1 MSLEILQSNVF
12 QHGKM
17 LLLFS
22 VLVQIR
28 ENSAVA
34 KYLLLFTV
42 FSTQSFYVY
51 VHLACKHSYTLN
63 NRCIEDNSANYKAT
77 RSAVVELRV

>member
-1 MSLEILQSNVF
+1 
-12 QHGKM
+12 M

-34 KYLLLFTV
+34 KYLLPFTAV

-77 RSAVVELRV
+77 RSAVVEL